1 MPAQYLVNLGVVQLY
16 FDAERRRCQ
25 PPGGDAV
32 PDGKPVHFVRVRD
45 SGVLLTEPWDD
56 DLAAFTPTQRENAR
70 LYRRIE
76 V

>member
-1 MPAQYLVNLGVVQLY
+1 
-16 FDAERRRCQ
+16 
-25 PPGGDAV
+25 
-32 PDGKPVHFVRVRD
+32 
-45 SGVLLTEPWDD
+45 VLLTEPWDD